1 MAVSCHYLE
10 KGNNTSELQTPL
22 KVYRYFFAFLT
33 ILHSFLFFFFLSA
46 VIDERKTLE
55 VYKSTDGHDV
65 MRLIALL
72 AENGF
77 ALCTVG
83 ITQPLLCYG
92 SDSGSQ
98 LIADFLAGIAL
109 KGGGPFVQ
117 TSSVTHLSEVINY
130 RSVLGTLHI
139 NIDYFVG
146 RARLRHFR
154 TSWWHKPTSA
164 RIPYKCPSHDAI
176 CLFQTY
182 WDFHFFCCFIF
193 IFKWAY

>member
-1 MAVSCHYLE
+1 M
-10 KGNNTSELQTPL
+10 
-22 KVYRYFFAFLT
+22 
-33 ILHSFLFFFFLSA
+33 
-46 VIDERKTLE
+46 
-55 VYKSTDGHDV
+55 YKSTDGHDV

-154 TSWWHKPTSA
+154 TSW
-164 RIPYKCPSHDAI
+164 
-176 CLFQTY
+176 
-182 WDFHFFCCFIF
+182 
-193 IFKWAY
+193 